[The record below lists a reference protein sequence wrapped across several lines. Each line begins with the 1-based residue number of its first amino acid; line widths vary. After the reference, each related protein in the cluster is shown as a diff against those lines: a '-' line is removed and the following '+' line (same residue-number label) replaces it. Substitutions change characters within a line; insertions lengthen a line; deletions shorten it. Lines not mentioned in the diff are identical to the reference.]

1 MNYLSK
7 LMKNVELTL
16 IVVLLL
22 ALKISVFSGHLVPTI
37 FLIDNFIT
45 VLLVFSALDLYVI
58 LKREYKRKYSNEF
71 KSGKGV
77 SK

>member
-7 LMKNVELTL
+7 LMKNVELAL

-45 VLLVFSALDLYVI
+45 VLLVFLALDLYVI

-71 KSGKGV
+71 KS
-77 SK
+77 